1 MDTKTHD
8 IIRFTCQI
16 MTNEE
21 LWKAALGQIELSL
34 SKANFITWFKNTS
47 ILSRDSG
54 RVVVGVP
61 NGFAKEWLE
70 NKYNLYIIKALK
82 SLDPEIQDI
91 KCSITP
97 NNSRKFPPES
107 FTKSMDGARP
117 ATNTAPPTPSGFSRK
132 RITEK
137 PVSATQNGEIF
148 RSNLNNRYTFENF
161 IVAENNELARAACFA
176 VSQNLG
182 HLYNPLF
189 IYGGVGLG
197 KTHLLQA
204 LGNEIVSK
212 YSEKKVKY
220 ITSERFTSEL
230 VDSIKSQTVDQ
241 FKAAYEHIDLLI
253 IDDVQFLSGR
263 EKTQNEFFHI
273 FNALYQLNKQIII
286 SSDRTPKAIPTL
298 EERLRSRFEGG
309 MIADIS
315 RPSLETR
322 VAILETKAQE
332 RGMPID
338 PASIHFIAEHVK
350 DNVRELEGA
359 LARVFA
365 YSEFQKIP
373 ITLPLAQKAL
383 SDMLVQTK
391 KSVKLDDIVKT
402 VSDFYGIPVEEM
414 IKKGRK
420 KEVAHPRQ
428 IAMYL
433 LRTELDASFST
444 IGDFFGGRDHTT
456 VLHAVEKVTK
466 NRESTLRIREEVASI
481 REKLQLP
488 VV

>member
-1 MDTKTHD
+1 
-8 IIRFTCQI
+8 
-16 MTNEE
+16 MTNED

-47 ILSRDSG
+47 ILSKEGG
-54 RVVVGVP
+54 RVVIGVP

-82 SLDPEIQDI
+82 SLSPEIQDI
-91 KCSITP
+91 KCAIAP
-97 NNSRKFPPES
+97 NSDRKIAPDKFV
-107 FTKSMDGARP
+107 KSMDAVRSSSTTT
-117 ATNTAPPTPSGFSRK
+117 TNIPSPEGFSRK
-132 RITEK
+132 RIAEK
-137 PVSATQNGEIF
+137 PLLTAPSGEIF
-148 RSNLNNRYTFENF
+148 QNNLNNRYTFENF

-204 LGNEIVSK
+204 LGNEII
-212 YSEKKVKY
+212 EKHPEKRVKY
-220 ITSERFTSEL
+220 ITSERFTGEL
-230 VDSIKSQTVDQ
+230 VESIKSQTVDQ
-241 FKAAYEHIDLLI
+241 FKATYEHIDLLI
-253 IDDVQFLSGR
+253 IDDIQFLSGR

-332 RGMPID
+332 KGVPID

-350 DNVRELEGA
+350 DNIRELEGA

-365 YSEFQKIP
+365 YSEFQKVP
-373 ITLPLAQKAL
+373 ISLSLVQKAL

-391 KSVKLDDIVKT
+391 KSVKLDDIVQI

-414 IKKGRK
+414 VKKGRK
-420 KEVAHPRQ
+420 KEIAHPRQ
-428 IAMYL
+428 VAMYL
-433 LRTELDASFST
+433 LRTELDTPFST

-456 VLHAVEKVTK
+456 VLHAVDKVTK
-466 NRESTLRIREEVASI
+466 NRESTLRIREEIASI
-481 REKLQLP
+481 KEKLQVAP
-488 VV
+488 V

>member
-1 MDTKTHD
+1 
-8 IIRFTCQI
+8 

-47 ILSRDSG
+47 ILSREG
-54 RVVVGVP
+54 NGIVIGVP

-82 SLDPEIQDI
+82 ALDADIQDI
-91 KCSITP
+91 KCAITP
-97 NNSRKFPPES
+97 NNDRRSVPET
-107 FTKSMDGARP
+107 FRKSMDGARP
-117 ATNTAPPTPSGFSRK
+117 ALSPHPSATPVGFSRK
-132 RITEK
+132 RIAEK
-137 PVSATQNGEIF
+137 PVLTSPSGEIF
-148 RSNLNNRYTFENF
+148 QSNLNNRYTFENF

-176 VSQNLG
+176 ISQNLG

-204 LGNEIVSK
+204 LGNEIMAK
-212 YSEKKVKY
+212 QPEKKIKY

-230 VDSIKSQTVDQ
+230 VESIKNQTVDQ

-253 IDDVQFLSGR
+253 IDDIQFLSGR

-273 FNALYQLNKQIII
+273 FNALYQLNKQIVI

-332 RGMPID
+332 KAVPID
-338 PASIHFIAEHVK
+338 AASIHFIAEHVK

-359 LARVFA
+359 LSRVFA
-365 YSEFQKIP
+365 YSEFQKVP
-373 ITLPLAQKAL
+373 ITLSLVQKAL

-391 KSVKLDDIVKT
+391 KSVKLDDIVQI
-402 VSDFYGIPVEEM
+402 VSNFYGVPVEEM

-428 IAMYL
+428 VAMYF
-433 LRTELDASFST
+433 LRTELDTPFST

-456 VLHAVEKVTK
+456 VLHAVDKITK
-466 NRESTLRIREEVASI
+466 NRESTLRIREEIASI
-481 REKLQLP
+481 REKIQSP
-488 VV
+488 TV

>member
-1 MDTKTHD
+1 
-8 IIRFTCQI
+8 

-47 ILSRDSG
+47 ILSQESG
-54 RVVVGVP
+54 RVVIGVP

-82 SLDPEIQDI
+82 SLDPSIQDI
-91 KCSITP
+91 KCAITP
-97 NNSRKFPPES
+97 QGVRLTAPQTFK
-107 FTKSMDGARP
+107 KSMDAVRP
-117 ATNTAPPTPSGFSRK
+117 ADGQINTAPAGFSRK
-132 RITEK
+132 KISAK
-137 PVSATQNGEIF
+137 PSLTSPSGDTY
-148 RSNLNNRYTFENF
+148 SHNLNSRYTFDNF

-176 VSQNLG
+176 ISQNLG
-182 HLYNPLF
+182 QLYNPLF

-204 LGNEIVSK
+204 LGNEITLK
-212 YSEKKVKY
+212 QPEKRVKY

-230 VDSIKSQTVDQ
+230 VESIKNQTVDQ
-241 FKAAYEHIDLLI
+241 FKTAYEHIDLLI

-273 FNALYQLNKQIII
+273 FNALYQLNKQIVI
-286 SSDRTPKAIPTL
+286 SSDRTPKSIPTL

-322 VAILETKAQE
+322 VAILQTKAQE
-332 RGMPID
+332 RGVAID
-338 PASIHFIAEHVK
+338 PASIQFIAEHVK
-350 DNVRELEGA
+350 NNIRELEGA
-359 LARVFA
+359 LSRVFA
-365 YSEFQKIP
+365 YSEFQQVP
-373 ITLPLAQKAL
+373 ITFPLVQKAL

-391 KSVKLDDIVKT
+391 KSVRLDDIVQV
-402 VSDFYGIPVEEM
+402 VSDFYGVPVEEM
-414 IKKGRK
+414 VKKGRK

-433 LRTELDASFST
+433 LRTELDTPFST
-444 IGDFFGGRDHTT
+444 IGTFFGGRDHTT
-456 VLHAVEKVTK
+456 VLHAVEKVSQSK
-466 NRESTLRIREEVASI
+466 ESHLRIKEELLSLK
-481 REKLQLP
+481 EKLQTP
-488 VV
+488 AV

>member
-1 MDTKTHD
+1 
-8 IIRFTCQI
+8 

-47 ILSRDSG
+47 ILSREGG
-54 RVVVGVP
+54 RVVIGVP

-82 SLDPEIQDI
+82 SLEPEIQDI
-91 KCSITP
+91 KCSIAP
-97 NNSRKFPPES
+97 NSDRKAVPEN
-107 FTKSMDGARP
+107 FVKSMDGARP
-117 ATNTAPPTPSGFSRK
+117 SAQTTPAPIGFSRK
-132 RITEK
+132 RIAEK
-137 PVSATQNGEIF
+137 PVLTAPSGEIF
-148 RSNLNNRYTFENF
+148 KSNLNNRYTFDNF

-204 LGNEIVSK
+204 LGNEIMSK
-212 YSEKKVKY
+212 HPEKRVKY

-230 VDSIKSQTVDQ
+230 VESIKNQTVDQ

-273 FNALYQLNKQIII
+273 FNALYQLNKQIVI

-332 RGMPID
+332 KGMPID

-350 DNVRELEGA
+350 NNVRELEGA

-365 YSEFQKIP
+365 YSEFQKVP
-373 ITLPLAQKAL
+373 ITLPLVQKAL

-402 VSDFYGIPVEEM
+402 VSDFYGVPVEEM
-414 IKKGRK
+414 VKKGRK
-420 KEVAHPRQ
+420 KEITHPRQ
-428 IAMYL
+428 VAMYL
-433 LRTELDASFST
+433 LRTELDTPFST

-456 VLHAVEKVTK
+456 VLHAVEKVAK
-466 NRESTLRIREEVASI
+466 SRESTLRIREEVASI
-481 REKLQLP
+481 KEKLHATA
-488 VV
+488 V

>member
-1 MDTKTHD
+1 MAQGPRD

-47 ILSRDSG
+47 ILSREGG
-54 RVVVGVP
+54 RVVIGVP

-82 SLDPEIQDI
+82 SLEPEIQDI
-91 KCSITP
+91 KCSIAP
-97 NNSRKFPPES
+97 NSDRKVAVENFV
-107 FTKSMDGARP
+107 KSMDGARP
-117 ATNTAPPTPSGFSRK
+117 SVTPASAPAGFSRK
-132 RITEK
+132 RIAEK
-137 PVSATQNGEIF
+137 PVLTSPSGEIF

-204 LGNEIVSK
+204 LGNEIMSK
-212 YSEKKVKY
+212 HPEKRVKY

-230 VDSIKSQTVDQ
+230 VESIKNQTVDQ
-241 FKAAYEHIDLLI
+241 FKAVYEHIDLLI

-273 FNALYQLNKQIII
+273 FNALYQLNKQIVI

-332 RGMPID
+332 KGMPID

-365 YSEFQKIP
+365 YSEFQKVP
-373 ITLPLAQKAL
+373 ITLPLVQKAL

-402 VSDFYGIPVEEM
+402 VSDFYGVPVEEM
-414 IKKGRK
+414 VKKGRK
-420 KEVAHPRQ
+420 KEIAHPRQ
-428 IAMYL
+428 VAMYL
-433 LRTELDASFST
+433 LRTELDTPFST

-466 NRESTLRIREEVASI
+466 TRESTLRIREEIASI
-481 REKLQLP
+481 KEKLQ
-488 VV
+488 VAAV

>member
-1 MDTKTHD
+1 
-8 IIRFTCQI
+8 

-47 ILSRDSG
+47 ILSKEG
-54 RVVVGVP
+54 GQVVIGVP

-82 SLDPEIQDI
+82 TLAPEIQDI
-91 KCSITP
+91 KCSIAP
-97 NNSRKFPPES
+97 NNDRRTGPET
-107 FTKSMDGARP
+107 FVKSMDVARP
-117 ATNTAPPTPSGFSRK
+117 STATTPTAPPAGFSRK

-137 PVSATQNGEIF
+137 PLITSPSGEIF
-148 RSNLNNRYTFENF
+148 RSNLNNRYTFESF

-176 VSQNLG
+176 ISQNLG

-204 LGNEIVSK
+204 LGNEIIAK
-212 YSEKKVKY
+212 HPEKKVKY
-220 ITSERFTSEL
+220 ITSERFTGEL
-230 VDSIKSQTVDQ
+230 VESIKNQTVDQ

-253 IDDVQFLSGR
+253 IDDIQFLSGR

-273 FNALYQLNKQIII
+273 FNALYQLNKQIVI

-322 VAILETKAQE
+322 VAILQTKAQE
-332 RGMPID
+332 RGVPID
-338 PASIHFIAEHVK
+338 PSSIHFIAEHIK

-365 YSEFQKIP
+365 YSEFQKVP
-373 ITLPLAQKAL
+373 ITLSLVQKAL

-402 VSDFYGIPVEEM
+402 VSTFYGVSVEDM
-414 IKKGRK
+414 VKKGRK
-420 KEVAHPRQ
+420 KEIAHPRQ
-428 IAMYL
+428 VAMYL
-433 LRTELDASFST
+433 LRTELDTPFST
-444 IGDFFGGRDHTT
+444 IGEFFGGRDHTT
-456 VLHAVEKVTK
+456 VLHAVDKITK
-466 NRESTLRIREEVASI
+466 NRESTLRIREEIASLK
-481 REKLQLP
+481 EKIQNP
-488 VV
+488 AV

>member
-1 MDTKTHD
+1 
-8 IIRFTCQI
+8 

-21 LWKAALGQIELSL
+21 LWKAALGQIELSI

-47 ILSRDSG
+47 IQSHENG
-54 RVVVGVP
+54 RIVIGVP

-82 SLDPEIQDI
+82 SLAPDVQDI
-91 KCSITP
+91 KCSILP
-97 NNSRKFPPES
+97 NNGQKGAPET
-107 FTKSMDGARP
+107 FKKSMDGARP
-117 ATNTAPPTPSGFSRK
+117 FSGTQNDSTIPTGFSRK
-132 RITEK
+132 RIIEK
-137 PVSATQNGEIF
+137 PVLTAPSGEIF
-148 RSNLNNRYTFENF
+148 QSNLNTRYTFNNF

-176 VSQNLG
+176 ISQNLG

-204 LGNEIVSK
+204 LGNEIA
-212 YSEKKVKY
+212 EKQPEKRVKY

-230 VDSIKSQTVDQ
+230 VESIKSQTVDQ
-241 FKAAYEHIDLLI
+241 FKAEYEHIDLLI

-273 FNALYQLNKQIII
+273 FNALYQLNKQIVI

-322 VAILETKAQE
+322 TAILETKAKE
-332 RGMPID
+332 KGVVID
-338 PASIHFIAEHVK
+338 SASIHFIAEHIK
-350 DNVRELEGA
+350 ENVRELEGA
-359 LARVFA
+359 LARVCA
-365 YSEFQKIP
+365 YSEFQKVP
-373 ITLPLAQKAL
+373 IGLSLVQKAL
-383 SDMLVQTK
+383 SDMLIQTK
-391 KSVKLDDIVKT
+391 KSVKLDDIVKI
-402 VSDFYGIPVEEM
+402 VSEFYGVSTEEM
-414 IKKGRK
+414 VKKGRK
-420 KEVAHPRQ
+420 KEIAHPRQ
-428 IAMYL
+428 VAMYL
-433 LRTELDASFST
+433 LRTELDTPFST

-456 VLHAVEKVTK
+456 VLHAVEKITK
-466 NRESTLRIREEVASI
+466 NRESTLRIREEIASLK
-481 REKLQLP
+481 EKLQSTP
-488 VV
+488 V

>member
-1 MDTKTHD
+1 
-8 IIRFTCQI
+8 

-47 ILSRDSG
+47 ILSRDGG
-54 RVVVGVP
+54 RVVIGVP

-82 SLDPEIQDI
+82 SLSPEIQDI
-91 KCSITP
+91 KCAIAP
-97 NNSRKFPPES
+97 NSDRKMAPDKFV
-107 FTKSMDGARP
+107 KSMDAVRPSSSPAGVAP
-117 ATNTAPPTPSGFSRK
+117 ATPPEGFSRK
-132 RITEK
+132 RIAEK
-137 PVSATQNGEIF
+137 PLLTSPSGEIF

-204 LGNEIVSK
+204 LGNEIMAK
-212 YSEKKVKY
+212 HPEKRVKY

-230 VDSIKSQTVDQ
+230 VESIKSQTVDQ

-273 FNALYQLNKQIII
+273 FNALYQLNKQIVI

-332 RGMPID
+332 KGVPID

-359 LARVFA
+359 LSRVFA
-365 YSEFQKIP
+365 YSEFQKVP
-373 ITLPLAQKAL
+373 IGLSLVQKAL

-391 KSVKLDDIVKT
+391 KSVKLDDIVQT
-402 VSDFYGIPVEEM
+402 VSTFYGVPVEEM
-414 IKKGRK
+414 VKKGRK

-428 IAMYL
+428 VAMYL
-433 LRTELDASFST
+433 LRTELDTPFST

-456 VLHAVEKVTK
+456 VLHAVDKITK
-466 NRESTLRIREEVASI
+466 NRESTLRIREEIASI
-481 REKLQLP
+481 KEKLQVAP
-488 VV
+488 V

>member
-1 MDTKTHD
+1 
-8 IIRFTCQI
+8 

-47 ILSRDSG
+47 ILSREDG
-54 RVVVGVP
+54 RVVIGVP

-82 SLDPEIQDI
+82 SLEPEIQDI
-91 KCSITP
+91 KCSIAP
-97 NNSRKFPPES
+97 NSDRKVGPEN
-107 FTKSMDGARP
+107 FVKSMDGARP
-117 ATNTAPPTPSGFSRK
+117 SMPSTPVSVGFSRK
-132 RITEK
+132 RIAEK
-137 PVSATQNGEIF
+137 PILTAPSGEIF

-204 LGNEIVSK
+204 LGNEIMSK
-212 YSEKKVKY
+212 HPEKRVKY

-230 VDSIKSQTVDQ
+230 VESIKNQTVDQ

-273 FNALYQLNKQIII
+273 FNALYQLNKQIVI

-332 RGMPID
+332 KGMPID

-365 YSEFQKIP
+365 YSEFQKVP
-373 ITLPLAQKAL
+373 ITLPLVQKAL

-414 IKKGRK
+414 VKKGRK
-420 KEVAHPRQ
+420 KEIAHPRQ
-428 IAMYL
+428 VAMYL
-433 LRTELDASFST
+433 LRTELDTPFST

-466 NRESTLRIREEVASI
+466 NRESTLRIREEIASI
-481 REKLQLP
+481 KEKLQNSA
-488 VV
+488 V

>member
-1 MDTKTHD
+1 ME
-8 IIRFTCQI
+8 
-16 MTNEE
+16 NEE

-47 ILSRDSG
+47 IVSREG
-54 RVVVGVP
+54 GVIVIGVP

-82 SLDPEIQDI
+82 SLAPDIQEIRCTIVQDNSTKKQNNI
-91 KCSITP
+91 FVKSIDAVR
-97 NNSRKFPPES
+97 SVS
-107 FTKSMDGARP
+107 
-117 ATNTAPPTPSGFSRK
+117 APQQGQFSRK
-132 RITEK
+132 KISEK
-137 PVSATQNGEIF
+137 PYSSHSFGETF
-148 RSNLNNRYTFENF
+148 SHNLNSRYTFDNF

-204 LGNEIVSK
+204 LGNEILRK
-212 YSEKKVKY
+212 DPEKRVKY

-230 VDSIKSQTVDQ
+230 VESIKNQTIDQ
-241 FKAAYEHIDLLI
+241 FKSVYEQIDLLI

-263 EKTQNEFFHI
+263 EKTQSEFFHI
-273 FNALYQLNKQIII
+273 FNSLYQLNRQIVI
-286 SSDRTPKAIPTL
+286 SSDRPPKAIPTL

-315 RPSLETR
+315 KPGLETR

-332 RGMPID
+332 KGVPID
-338 PASIHFIAEHVK
+338 PASIQYIAEHIK
-350 DNVRELEGA
+350 NNVRELEGA

-365 YSEFQKIP
+365 YSEFQHVP
-373 ITLPLAQKAL
+373 ITLPLVQKAL
-383 SDMLVQTK
+383 SDMISQGK
-391 KSVKLDDIVKT
+391 KNLKIGDIVKV
-402 VSDFYGIPVEEM
+402 VSDFYSIPIEEM
-414 IKKGRK
+414 VRKGRK
-420 KEVAHPRQ
+420 KEVTHPRQ

-433 LRTELDASFST
+433 LRTELDTPLST

-456 VLHAVEKVTK
+456 VLHAVDKISQSK
-466 NRESTLRIREEVASI
+466 DSHIRVKEELLSL
-481 REKLQLP
+481 KQQLQNIGG
-488 VV
+488 

>member
-1 MDTKTHD
+1 
-8 IIRFTCQI
+8 

-47 ILSRDSG
+47 ILSREEG

-82 SLDPEIQDI
+82 SLDTEIQDI
-91 KCSITP
+91 KCSIAP
-97 NNSRKFPPES
+97 NSDRGIVPEN
-107 FTKSMDGARP
+107 FIKSMDGARSSVS
-117 ATNTAPPTPSGFSRK
+117 TPPVPTGFSRK
-132 RITEK
+132 RISEK
-137 PVSATQNGEIF
+137 PILTAPSGEIF
-148 RSNLNNRYTFENF
+148 YSNLNNRYTFDNF

-204 LGNEIVSK
+204 LGNEILSK
-212 YSEKKVKY
+212 YPEKRVKY

-230 VDSIKSQTVDQ
+230 VESIKNQTVDQ
-241 FKAAYEHIDLLI
+241 FKTTYEHIDLLI

-263 EKTQNEFFHI
+263 EKTQSEFFHI
-273 FNALYQLNKQIII
+273 FNALYQLNKQIVI

-322 VAILETKAQE
+322 VAILEAKAQE
-332 RGMPID
+332 KGMPID

-365 YSEFQKIP
+365 YSEFQKVP
-373 ITLPLAQKAL
+373 ITLLLVQKAL

-391 KSVKLDDIVKT
+391 KSIKLDDIVKT
-402 VSDFYGIPVEEM
+402 VSDFYGVSVEEM

-420 KEVAHPRQ
+420 KEIAHPRQ
-428 IAMYL
+428 VAMYL
-433 LRTELDASFST
+433 LRTELDTSFST

-456 VLHAVEKVTK
+456 VLHAVEKVTR

-481 REKLQLP
+481 REKLQ
-488 VV
+488 VATV

>member
-1 MDTKTHD
+1 
-8 IIRFTCQI
+8 
-16 MTNEE
+16 MTNED

-47 ILSRDSG
+47 ILSMENG
-54 RVVVGVP
+54 RVVIGVP

-82 SLDPEIQDI
+82 SLAPEIQDI
-91 KCSITP
+91 KCSIAP
-97 NNSRKFPPES
+97 NSHRKNGPET
-107 FTKSMDGARP
+107 FVKSMDGARP
-117 ATNTAPPTPSGFSRK
+117 SSIIQPESPLPSGFSRK
-132 RITEK
+132 RIAEK
-137 PVSATQNGEIF
+137 PVLTAPSGEIF
-148 RSNLNNRYTFENF
+148 RSNLNTRYTFENF

-176 VSQNLG
+176 ISQNLG

-204 LGNEIVSK
+204 LGNEIAAK
-212 YSEKKVKY
+212 QPEKRVKY

-230 VDSIKSQTVDQ
+230 VESIKNQTVDQ

-263 EKTQNEFFHI
+263 EKTQSEFFHI
-273 FNALYQLNKQIII
+273 FNALYQLNKQIVI

-322 VAILETKAQE
+322 AAILETKAQE
-332 RGMPID
+332 KGVIID
-338 PASIHFIAEHVK
+338 SASIHFIAEHVK
-350 DNVRELEGA
+350 ENVRELEGA
-359 LARVFA
+359 LARVSA
-365 YSEFQKIP
+365 YSEFQKVP
-373 ITLPLAQKAL
+373 IGLSLVQKAL

-391 KSVKLDDIVKT
+391 KSVKLDDIVKI
-402 VSDFYGIPVEEM
+402 VSDFYGVPVEEM
-414 IKKGRK
+414 VKKGRK

-428 IAMYL
+428 VAMYL
-433 LRTELDASFST
+433 LRTELDTPFST

-456 VLHAVEKVTK
+456 VLHAVDKITK
-466 NRESTLRIREEVASI
+466 NRESTLRIREEIASLK
-481 REKLQLP
+481 EKLQVAP
-488 VV
+488 V

>member
-1 MDTKTHD
+1 
-8 IIRFTCQI
+8 
-16 MTNEE
+16 MTNED

-47 ILSRDSG
+47 ILSMENG
-54 RVVVGVP
+54 RVVIGVP

-82 SLDPEIQDI
+82 SLEPGIQDI
-91 KCSITP
+91 KCSIAP
-97 NNSRKFPPES
+97 NNYRKNVPATFM
-107 FTKSMDGARP
+107 KSMDGARP
-117 ATNTAPPTPSGFSRK
+117 SSIAHTDDPLPSGFSRK
-132 RITEK
+132 RIAEK
-137 PVSATQNGEIF
+137 PVLTAPSGEIF
-148 RSNLNNRYTFENF
+148 RSNLNTRYTFENF

-176 VSQNLG
+176 ISQNLG

-204 LGNEIVSK
+204 LGNEITAK
-212 YSEKKVKY
+212 QPEKKVKY
-220 ITSERFTSEL
+220 ITSERFTGEL
-230 VDSIKSQTVDQ
+230 VESIKNQTVDQ

-273 FNALYQLNKQIII
+273 FNALYQLNKQIVI

-322 VAILETKAQE
+322 AAILETKAQE
-332 RGMPID
+332 KGIIID
-338 PASIHFIAEHVK
+338 PSSIHFIAEHVK
-350 DNVRELEGA
+350 ENVRELEGA
-359 LARVFA
+359 LARVSA
-365 YSEFQKIP
+365 YSEFQKVP
-373 ITLPLAQKAL
+373 IGLSLVQKAL

-391 KSVKLDDIVKT
+391 KSVRLDDIVKI
-402 VSDFYGIPVEEM
+402 VSEFYGVPVEEM
-414 IKKGRK
+414 VKKGRK
-420 KEVAHPRQ
+420 KEVTHPRQ
-428 IAMYL
+428 VAMYL
-433 LRTELDASFST
+433 LRTELDTPFST

-466 NRESTLRIREEVASI
+466 SRESTLRIHEEVASI
-481 REKLQLP
+481 KEKLQVIP
-488 VV
+488 V

>member
-1 MDTKTHD
+1 
-8 IIRFTCQI
+8 

-47 ILSRDSG
+47 ILSREGG
-54 RVVVGVP
+54 RVVIGVP

-82 SLDPEIQDI
+82 SLEPEIQDI
-91 KCSITP
+91 KCSIAP
-97 NNSRKFPPES
+97 NSDRKAAPEN
-107 FTKSMDGARP
+107 FVKSMDGARP
-117 ATNTAPPTPSGFSRK
+117 SIPTTPPPVGFSRK
-132 RITEK
+132 RIAEK
-137 PVSATQNGEIF
+137 PILTAPSGEIF
-148 RSNLNNRYTFENF
+148 KSNLNGRYTFDNF

-204 LGNEIVSK
+204 LGNEIMSK
-212 YSEKKVKY
+212 HPEKRVKY

-230 VDSIKSQTVDQ
+230 VESIKNQTVDQ

-273 FNALYQLNKQIII
+273 FNALYQLNKQIVI

-332 RGMPID
+332 KGMPVD

-365 YSEFQKIP
+365 YSEFQKVP
-373 ITLPLAQKAL
+373 ITLPLVQKAL

-402 VSDFYGIPVEEM
+402 VSDFYGVPVEEM
-414 IKKGRK
+414 VKKGRK
-420 KEVAHPRQ
+420 KEVTHPRQ
-428 IAMYL
+428 VAMYL
-433 LRTELDASFST
+433 LRTELDTPFST

-466 NRESTLRIREEVASI
+466 SRESTLRIREEVASI
-481 REKLQLP
+481 KEKLQTP
-488 VV
+488 TV